1 MAHLKSIR
9 LRTRRSRRSTKI
21 SSSGTSSGVIGG
33 RCTRSKCVCRYWLDQ
48 CSTGRSD
55 TLLTLRLIGVLVD
68 ADQILDKP
76 TFEDDQGINGDD
88 EEAKEVENGEFCKP
102 PPVIRK
108 PVVKA
113 VAAATKRASSSNSSS
128 QEAPK
133 KKTKKA
139 KA

>member
-1 MAHLKSIR
+1 LSPWTGSNRHRAERTVAHA
-9 LRTRRSRRSTKI
+9 
-21 SSSGTSSGVIGG
+21 
-33 RCTRSKCVCRYWLDQ
+33 
-48 CSTGRSD
+48 
-55 TLLTLRLIGVLVD
+55 RLIGVLVD

-102 PPVIRK
+102 PQVIRK